1 MTFTTLKNKSLAFA
15 CGAAFFTASLAF
27 AAPSDRWI
35 HIKVE
40 GKNAEKVSV
49 NLPLSFAASALAM
62 VPPEMQ
68 EGGHIRIDN
77 HDLDWTKLRAMWDE
91 VKNAPEATFVT
102 IDTADEHVVVK
113 KEGGFLLVK
122 TTERTEKG
130 ADVDVR
136 LPLGVIDAL
145 LDAPE
150 GQLNLNGALEALAEM
165 QDGHLVSIHS
175 EDEVVKIWIDDQNA
189 ADPTR

>member
-1 MTFTTLKNKSLAFA
+1 MFTTLKTKSIALA
-15 CGAAFFTASLAF
+15 GVAAFFTASLAF
-27 AAPSDRWI
+27 AVPADRWI

-68 EGGHIRIDN
+68 EGGNIRIDG
-77 HDLDWTKLRAMWDE
+77 HDLNWQNLRNMWE
-91 VKNAPEATFVT
+91 QVKSAPEATFVT
-102 IDTADEHVVVK
+102 VDTADEHVVVK
-113 KEGGFLLVK
+113 KEGDFLLVK
-122 TTERTEKG
+122 TTERTERG

-136 LPLGVIDAL
+136 LPLAVIDAL

-150 GQLNLNGALEALAEM
+150 GQLNLTAALEALAEM

-175 EDEVVKIWIDDQNA
+175 DDEIVKIWIDDQNA
-189 ADPTR
+189 ADPSR